1 MGSESAPRTNFD
13 PELTTFVGRRE
24 ELSHTR
30 QLLAENRL
38 VTLTGLGGVGKT
50 RLALRTATQ
59 VQRSFRDG
67 VRIVELAALREP
79 RLLAQTVVDSLKLT
93 EVSARDSVEAIEDYL
108 RSRHVLLVLDNCEQL
123 LAETARLG
131 VRLLHSAPHLRIIAT
146 SRQALGVPGERVL
159 SVSPLPVPAPDEPV
173 AAGSDQ
179 RYAALVLFADR
190 AATAVPGFEVSPTN
204 LPEVARICQQLE
216 GIPLAIELAAVRLK
230 VLSVSDLADRLD
242 RRLQLL
248 TEGSRITPARHQT
261 LRATIDWS
269 FDLCSPSEQL
279 LWTRVAV
286 FAGSFDLAAATAV
299 CSGDGLDQ
307 NSILN
312 GLSGLIDQSII
323 AREDRDGHVRF
334 RLLETLREYGQDKLR
349 DSRAVPALRD
359 RHLSWF
365 AALMDSAVEDWFGP
379 TEEHVFARLRQE
391 QPNLRAAFEYCLT
404 ESGKLSSGLRIA
416 GPAWFLWAFS
426 LAEGRHWLDR
436 LLAVESGRSQEHAW
450 ALATRGF
457 VTALQGDH
465 AVAAVS
471 LDDCLAE
478 ATDLGDELTVAYGRH
493 IRGMLAYLAGD
504 GEFGVQA
511 MTEALARYTR
521 LGAPAGLV
529 SNLRIGLGLAYI
541 FLEQPEVAL
550 EHFESSRTLSESHGE
565 RWMLSYAIYG
575 RAFVDFAQG
584 QLEPA
589 ERGVR
594 DALRLYQVFP
604 DSLGR
609 AMALDL
615 YAWVCADNREPE
627 RAAFFLG
634 CAQRLWSSLGQQLFG
649 SRSWQVH
656 RERCEESARR
666 DAGNRLFDSSFER
679 GAGLPPEEV
688 LAYAL
693 EGRSVPAPVAPS
705 SQRDILT
712 PRETE
717 VAGLVSEG
725 LSNREIAERLVI
737 SPRTVATHVE
747 NVLVKLGFTSRTSIA
762 AWITARKA

>member
-1 MGSESAPRTNFD
+1 M
-13 PELTTFVGRRE
+13 TTFVGRRE
-24 ELSHTR
+24 ELAQTR

-59 VQRSFRDG
+59 VQRTFRDG
-67 VRIVELAALREP
+67 VRVVELAALREP
-79 RLLAQTVVDSLKLT
+79 GLLAQTIADSLKLT
-93 EVSARDSVEAIEDYL
+93 EASSRNSVEAIEDYL

-123 LAETARLG
+123 LEETARLV
-131 VRLLHSAPHLRIIAT
+131 VRLLQSAPHLRIVAT
-146 SRQALGVPGERVL
+146 SRQALGVPGEGVL
-159 SVSPLPVPAPDEPV
+159 SVTPLAVPAPDEPV
-173 AAGSDQ
+173 TAGADQ
-179 RYAALVLFADR
+179 RYAGLILFAER
-190 AATAVPGFEVSPTN
+190 AATAVPGFAVSPTN
-204 LPEVARICQQLE
+204 LPDVTRICQQLE

-242 RRLQLL
+242 HRLQLL
-248 TEGSRITPARHQT
+248 TEGPRITPVRHQT

-279 LWTRVAV
+279 LWARVAV

-299 CSGDGLDQ
+299 CEGDGLDQ

-323 AREDRDGHVRF
+323 AREERDGQVRF
-334 RLLETLREYGQDKLR
+334 RLLETLREYGQDKLLE
-349 DSRAVPALRD
+349 SQAAPALRE
-359 RHLSWF
+359 RHLRWYS
-365 AALMDSAVEDWFGP
+365 ALMDAAVADWFGP
-379 TEEHVFARLRQE
+379 TEEDVFVRLRQE

-404 ESGKLSSGLRIA
+404 EPGQLPSGLRIA

-436 LLAVESGRSQEHAW
+436 LLAVDSSPSHEHAW

-465 AVAAVS
+465 AVATVS
-471 LDDCLAE
+471 LDDCLTE
-478 ATDLGDELTVAYGRH
+478 ARGLNDELTEAYGRH
-493 IRGMLAYLAGD
+493 IRGMLAYLTGD

-511 MTEALARYTR
+511 MSEALARYTT

-529 SNLRIGLGLAYI
+529 SNLRIGIGLAYI
-541 FLEQPEVAL
+541 FLEQPEEAL
-550 EHFESSRTLSESHGE
+550 EHFESSRQLSEGHGE

-594 DALRLYQVFP
+594 EALRLYQVFP

-615 YAWVCADNREPE
+615 YAWVSADHGEPE

-634 CAQRLWSSLGQQLFG
+634 CAQRLWSTFGMQLFG

-656 RERCEESARR
+656 RERCEATARR
-666 DAGNRLFDSSFER
+666 EAGNRLFDSSFER

-688 LAYAL
+688 LLYAL
-693 EGRSVPAPVAPS
+693 EGRSATTPAPDAAPS
-705 SQRDILT
+705 DILT
-712 PRETE
+712 PRESE